1 MSRIGKL
8 FIHIPD
14 KVSVQ
19 EVDGLL
25 TVKGPLGVMNYKMPT
40 ALKIENLGTE
50 LKVTSD
56 ENAEEYKS
64 VWGLGRTII
73 SNAVTGVSTGFSKK
87 LSFVGVGYKAAVA
100 GTKLTL
106 NLGYSHPVEFEFP
119 KGITIK
125 TAGNIIEVNGI
136 DKELVGFAAAKIRSF
151 RPPEPY
157 KGKGIKYV
165 DEVIIRKAGKTG
177 GKK

>member
-1 MSRIGKL
+1 MSRIGKRNIPL
-8 FIHIPD
+8 PD
-14 KVSVQ
+14 KVTVS

-25 TVKGPLGVMNYKMPT
+25 TVKGPLGEVKYKMPT
-40 ALKIENLGTE
+40 VLKVENSGKE
-50 LKVTSD
+50 LKVLSD
-56 ENAEEYKS
+56 EKMEDARS
-64 VWGLGRTII
+64 LWGLGRTII
-73 SNAVTGVSTGFSKK
+73 ANAVTGVSAGFNKK
-87 LSFVGVGYKAAVA
+87 LSFTGVGYKAAVS

-106 NLGYSHPVEFEFP
+106 NLGYSHPVEYDFP
-119 KGITIK
+119 KGISIK
-125 TAGNIIEVNGI
+125 TAGNIIEVMGI
-136 DKELVGFAAAKIRSF
+136 DKELVGFAAAQIRSF

>member
-1 MSRIGKL
+1 MSRIGKKIIPL
-8 FIHIPD
+8 PD
-14 KVSVQ
+14 KVTVQ
-19 EVDGLL
+19 EVDGVLN
-25 TVKGPLGVMNYKMPT
+25 VKGPLGEIHYKMPN
-40 ALKIENLGTE
+40 ALKIENLGKE
-50 LKVTSD
+50 LKVHSD
-56 ENAEEYKS
+56 EKHEEYKS
-64 VWGLGRTII
+64 LWGLGRTII
-73 SNAVTGVSTGFSKK
+73 ANAVMGVSTGFNKK
-87 LSFVGVGYKAAVA
+87 LSFTGVGYKAAVS

-106 NLGYSHPVEFEFP
+106 SLGYSHPVEYEFP

-125 TAGNIIEVNGI
+125 TAGNIIEVIGI
-136 DKELVGFAAAKIRSF
+136 DKELVGFAAAQIRSF